1 MICPR
6 CFRPAW
12 SGDGV
17 ANGFVRRYPGWVPR
31 RLGVGT
37 QALISEA
44 ELTTLAVMAVI
55 LQFDNESR
63 RASGLG

>member
-1 MICPR
+1 M
-6 CFRPAW
+6 
-12 SGDGV
+12 
-17 ANGFVRRYPGWVPR
+17 PR